1 MSVGVL
7 FPKSRSSWVFVFPSP
22 WPFAWSPA
30 LALVLAPN
38 LYLPALAPNLYLPAL
53 AHNLYLAALAP
64 NLYLVALAPICI
76 YWPCPPI
83 CIYQHWSPIC
93 IYQPWPTI
101 LLPVQDLTLHIPT
114 LPPQFVFVFTTLAHY
129 LYYRS
134 GAWIY
139 IYLII
144 GSSSSS
150 SGSCDSSRSNFFG
163 IDNTNVS
170 RENSFLQVP
179 YSENCIALYFNS
191 LFYFLD
197 ILVL

>member
-114 LPPQFVFVFTTLAHY
+114 LPPQFVFVFKTLAHY

-144 GSSSSS
+144 GSSSS